1 MLHRPFSVIALVGLA
16 LFPLFLLI
24 GCATEEAP
32 PVEGLTAFVGG
43 RVFDGTGSDPIEDAV
58 LLVREGKIE
67 AIGPT
72 ETIPVPGGAER
83 IDVSGRTI
91 IPGLIVTHAH
101 VGEVKGLERSS
112 ENYTKENVLSQL
124 GLYSRY
130 GVTTVVSLGGHMDPA
145 DMAPGF
151 AIKDA
156 QETPELDRAR
166 LYMAGFAL
174 DGKDPDEARAQVN
187 ELADMGVDFIKL
199 RVDDDLGTREKTT
212 PEFYRAVIDQA
223 HQRGLKVTAH
233 LYYLEDA
240 KGTLD
245 AGVDFLAHSVRD
257 QEVDEEF
264 IAMLKERNVCQSPTL
279 VREMV
284 SYVYEDVPDF
294 FEDPFFLKEAD
305 PDVIKQLKDPA
316 RQQRVRESRSAQ
328 AYKQAQVVASKNV
341 KKLVDAGA
349 TVAFGTDSGP
359 PSRFQGYFE
368 HLEMDLMAQA
378 GLTPTQILVSATG
391 SAARCLGLD
400 DLGTLE
406 PGKWA
411 DFVVLTEDPLVD
423 IENVHKIDSVWIA
436 GNRVPEREEGRTT
449 ETE

>member
-1 MLHRPFSVIALVGLA
+1 MPIPH
-16 LFPLFLLI
+16 
-24 GCATEEAP
+24 
-32 PVEGLTAFVGG
+32 
-43 RVFDGTGSDPIEDAV
+43 TG
-58 LLVREGKIE
+58 
-67 AIGPT
+67 
-72 ETIPVPGGAER
+72 ER
-83 IDVSGRTI
+83 
-91 IPGLIVTHAH
+91 
-101 VGEVKGLERSS
+101 
-112 ENYTKENVLSQL
+112 
-124 GLYSRY
+124 
-130 GVTTVVSLGGHMDPA
+130 
-145 DMAPGF
+145 
-151 AIKDA
+151 
-156 QETPELDRAR
+156 
-166 LYMAGFAL
+166 
-174 DGKDPDEARAQVN
+174 
-187 ELADMGVDFIKL
+187 
-199 RVDDDLGTREKTT
+199 
-212 PEFYRAVIDQA
+212 
-223 HQRGLKVTAH
+223 
-233 LYYLEDA
+233 
-240 KGTLD
+240 
-245 AGVDFLAHSVRD
+245 
-257 QEVDEEF
+257 
-264 IAMLKERNVCQSPTL
+264 
-279 VREMV
+279 MV
-284 SYVYEDVPDF
+284 SYVYEDVPGF

-391 SAARCLGLD
+391 NAARCLGLD